1 MHPIKFKA
9 MMKQLTRPNG
19 KTPEENRLADLKRNL
34 PNQKRMLKKRN
45 ELGIDTS
52 TSEERCL

>member
-1 MHPIKFKA
+1 MHPVKYNA
-9 MMKQLTRPNG
+9 MMRSLTRSNG

-45 ELGIDTS
+45 ELGIDTTIS
-52 TSEERCL
+52 F

>member
-1 MHPIKFKA
+1 MHPIKYKA
-9 MMKQLTRPNG
+9 MMRSLTKQNG

-45 ELGIDTS
+45 
-52 TSEERCL
+52 